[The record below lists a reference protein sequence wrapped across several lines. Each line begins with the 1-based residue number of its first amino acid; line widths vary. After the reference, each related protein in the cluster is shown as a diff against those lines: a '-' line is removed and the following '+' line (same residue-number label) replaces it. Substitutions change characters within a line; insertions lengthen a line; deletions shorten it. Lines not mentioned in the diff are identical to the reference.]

1 MILVTGATGQLGG
14 AIVDSLLQRVAV
26 DQIAVCVKSPDKA
39 RHFAALGV
47 EVRTGDLSNPE
58 SLRRSFAGAD
68 RLLLVSASGIDHE
81 KRVALH
87 RNAIDAAVRAKVG
100 HLYYT
105 SLVHADDS
113 LAYVMKAHRDTEEAV
128 RASGLKF
135 TILRNGIYAEAWP
148 TYLGDVATD
157 EVVIPA
163 DGPVAWVSRRDLAE
177 ATARLLAEGD
187 FPGETLTL
195 TGPEAIDIGQFAKAL
210 GQVRRRPLVRRI
222 VPIEKYVARMV
233 ASGKSAEW
241 ARRWATTYFAMA
253 NDEFARIEPALPLL
267 LGRKSRTV
275 DEVLRDEASG

>member
-113 LAYVMKAHRDTEEAV
+113 LAYVMTPRKPCEP
-128 RASGLKF
+128 
-135 TILRNGIYAEAWP
+135 RNGIYAEAWP
-148 TYLGDVATD
+148 TYLGDVASD

-163 DGPVAWVSRRDLAE
+163 DGPVAWVSRHDLAE
-177 ATARLLAEGD
+177 ATSRLLAEGD

-210 GQVRRRPLVRRI
+210 GQVRQRPLVRLIRQGDQTAFAEI
-222 VPIEKYVARMV
+222 VQRHGPVVWLRPN
-233 ASGKSAEW
+233 AEL
-241 ARRWATTYFAMA
+241 T
-253 NDEFARIEPALPLL
+253 
-267 LGRKSRTV
+267 
-275 DEVLRDEASG
+275 